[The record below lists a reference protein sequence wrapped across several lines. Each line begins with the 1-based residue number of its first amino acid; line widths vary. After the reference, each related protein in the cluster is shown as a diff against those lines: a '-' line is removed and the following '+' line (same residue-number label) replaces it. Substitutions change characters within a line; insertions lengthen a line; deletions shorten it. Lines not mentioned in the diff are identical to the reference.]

1 MFMLASKRLWR
12 GQRSAETGIG
22 YGGSHNGETSR
33 FTTISRREPKLFF
46 GERFLV
52 QWIRSAGH
60 LSAMLKGD
68 RLDRTFGVC
77 PSPIAFALTKTCSD
91 GTYPLNKEAL

>member
-12 GQRSAETGIG
+12 GKRSAETGMG

-52 QWIRSAGH
+52 QWKRSVGH
-60 LSAMLKGD
+60 LSARLKGD
-68 RLDRTFGVC
+68 RLDRTFGVR
-77 PSPIAFALTKTCSD
+77 PSPTAFALTKTCSAR
-91 GTYPLNKEAL
+91 TSPLNKDAL